1 MLDHDI
7 TEKIHHL
14 MSLYGWCRQE
24 AMEYLYYEP
33 HDPMDWIDSQWEG
46 EKHGH

>member
-1 MLDHDI
+1 MLDNDI
-7 TEKIHHL
+7 TDKIRHL

-24 AMEYLYYEP
+24 AMEYLYYEL